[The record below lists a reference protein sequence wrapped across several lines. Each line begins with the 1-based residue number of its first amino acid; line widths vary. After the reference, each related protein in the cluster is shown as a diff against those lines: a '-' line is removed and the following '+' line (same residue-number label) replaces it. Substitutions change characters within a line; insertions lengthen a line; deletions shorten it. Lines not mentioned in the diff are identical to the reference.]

1 MVPYKY
7 QGEEFY
13 FSCIPDFDAVGGVF
27 CILLLLGKTD
37 FSIKNILEVIA
48 FTKRDWFIKAYVVL
62 MIIAPVLNT
71 FVKNSTEKH
80 QRLVILG
87 FFAFSSTYG
96 WFGGANRFFVY
107 GYGPLLFIGLYMLA
121 QYAHQAQREESIPIN
136 VRRFFCLDKKYDI
149 MIFAGCAIL
158 NTLIAVG
165 GLIVSARIYNVVY
178 AYTNP
183 ITIIGALYLLL
194 FFSKLDV
201 KSNKIVSMLATGS
214 FAVYLLH
221 SQVDLRPVFSS
232 GVQYIYNSHNGVGC
246 ILFVFVYL
254 VLVYFISVII
264 DLLRLWLWN
273 ILCKNNN
280 IE

>member
-1 MVPYKY
+1 
-7 QGEEFY
+7 
-13 FSCIPDFDAVGGVF
+13 
-27 CILLLLGKTD
+27 
-37 FSIKNILEVIA
+37 
-48 FTKRDWFIKAYVVL
+48 
-62 MIIAPVLNT
+62 
-71 FVKNSTEKH
+71 
-80 QRLVILG
+80 
-87 FFAFSSTYG
+87 
-96 WFGGANRFFVY
+96 
-107 GYGPLLFIGLYMLA
+107 
-121 QYAHQAQREESIPIN
+121 
-136 VRRFFCLDKKYDI
+136 

-273 ILCKNNN
+273 ILCKKNN